1 MKGNRDFGLIYH
13 INSHFNDLKED
24 LSHID
29 TVSDF
34 SSSKEKRRAILFD
47 FLQIGELASQLS
59 ESFKNEFNN
68 SNLKLLISIRNRIV
82 HGYATIRDDIIF
94 ETLKREL
101 TPFIKE
107 INAFAHEYYR
117 KKVNELIG
125 KKVKVLVDRP
135 VGYNHNGLIYPINY
149 GSIEDLMA
157 LDGEYQDA
165 YLLGSEMPMKEATG
179 VVTAI
184 IQRENDIEDKLVV
197 SLNGNNYSEQEI
209 EQFVSFQEKF
219 FNHRIIK

>member
-24 LSHID
+24 LNHID

-47 FLQIGELASQLS
+47 FLQIVELASQLS

-68 SNLKLLISIRNRIV
+68 SDLKLLISIRNRIV
-82 HGYATIRDDIIF
+82 HGYATIRDDIVF

-107 INAFAHEYYR
+107 INAFAHEYSR
-117 KKVNELIG
+117 KKVNELI
-125 KKVKVLVDRP
+125 
-135 VGYNHNGLIYPINY
+135 
-149 GSIEDLMA
+149 
-157 LDGEYQDA
+157 
-165 YLLGSEMPMKEATG
+165 
-179 VVTAI
+179 
-184 IQRENDIEDKLVV
+184 
-197 SLNGNNYSEQEI
+197 
-209 EQFVSFQEKF
+209 
-219 FNHRIIK
+219 